1 MTEAE
6 RPNIPQTL
14 RKTRVAPERVK
25 LAVTQD
31 VVALICDCM
40 CVWVWDCHGKSRLNV
55 CMWLGEKRE
64 ALLKCGLQ

>member
-40 CVWVWDCHGKSRLNV
+40 CMCECETAMENL
-55 CMWLGEKRE
+55 
-64 ALLKCGLQ
+64 A

>member
-40 CVWVWDCHGKSRLNV
+40 CVCV
-55 CMWLGEKRE
+55 CECETAMENL
-64 ALLKCGLQ
+64 A